1 MNVKLAVLN
10 GLAKMAEI
18 AKRTLE
24 AVGGDYG
31 TKILAHLSGRI
42 VPIVSERTQYGMI
55 QFLCPGW
62 LPVFRARTLL
72 TKEPETIKWIDNFDE
87 GDIFWDIGANVG
99 VYSLYAAIRG
109 SPVIAFEPSPGNYYL
124 ISKNIEI
131 NKMDDQVSVYCIAL
145 SDDTQLDS
153 FYMVNTELGGALNS
167 FGEAIDQY
175 GEPYTAYFKQA
186 TIGFSIDEFMEQ
198 FSPLFPNHIKIDV
211 DGIEGNIIQGAGIT
225 LGDNRLKSLLVELD
239 TEREEYTGKIIDKLS
254 RYGLELSY
262 PKIEKYPERGVGKQ
276 ARVCNHIFVRS

>member
-1 MNVKLAVLN
+1 MTCHN
-10 GLAKMAEI
+10 GIEL
-18 AKRTLE
+18 TFS
-24 AVGGDYG
+24 VPN
-31 TKILAHLSGRI
+31 KINYYRFDTFS
-42 VPIVSERTQYGMI
+42 
-55 QFLCPGW
+55 
-62 LPVFRARTLL
+62 
-72 TKEPETIKWIDNFDE
+72 TKEPETLEWIDSIPKE
-87 GDIFWDIGANVG
+87 SVLWDIGANVG

-131 NKMDDQVSVYCIAL
+131 NKMDGQVSVYCIAL
-145 SDDTQLDS
+145 SDNTQLDS

-239 TEREEYTGKIIDKLS
+239 TEREEYTGKIIDKL
-254 RYGLELSY
+254 
-262 PKIEKYPERGVGKQ
+262 
-276 ARVCNHIFVRS
+276 RSNSSKNYDRKN